1 MRDSLFHGNQPEV
14 CKTNYLEIS
23 QSLLQV
29 SAEDRLVPHL
39 LQVFPRKKKKK
50 LVPSISGMVETYRVI
65 NFTQNQVSSEK
76 VSGISFYFV
85 FVIQKSR

>member
-1 MRDSLFHGNQPEV
+1 MRDSLLHGNQPEV
-14 CKTNYLEIS
+14 CKTNYLKIS

-39 LQVFPRKKKKK
+39 LQVIPRKKT
-50 LVPSISGMVETYRVI
+50 VPSISGIVETYRVI

-85 FVIQKSR
+85 FVIQRSR